1 VESLLGWPHR
11 GLKTVADRQAAI
23 RPTPAELKEIIAAER
38 TVNPFLVWRTDEGR
52 QRLLVLEPDRWRVT
66 IGRDLGADIPL
77 SWDREVSRAHALL
90 ERIGQRWTLVDDGL
104 SRHGSFVNGSQVPGR
119 RQLVDRD
126 RLCFGSTEITFRE
139 AAIAGADATA
149 SIAVSVEQLA
159 LSPMQR
165 NVAIALCRPIRESES
180 ALPATNRA
188 IADEVFLSVDAVKA
202 HLRVLFTRYGLND
215 LPQNEKRVRLAA
227 TILASGALSPRDF

>member
-1 VESLLGWPHR
+1 MPKVGAQ
-11 GLKTVADRQAAI
+11 TI

-38 TVNPFLVWRTDEGR
+38 TANPFLIWRADDGF
-52 QRLLVLEPDRWRVT
+52 QHLLVLDPDRWRVT
-66 IGRDLGADIPL
+66 IGRDPAADIPL
-77 SWDREVSRAHALL
+77 TWDREVSRAHALL
-90 ERIGQRWTLVDDGL
+90 ERMGHRWTLVDDGL
-104 SRHGSFVNGSQVPGR
+104 SRHGSYVNGAQVPGR

-139 AAIAGADATA
+139 AAVAAADVTA
-149 SIAVSVEQLA
+149 SIAVSVQPMT

-165 NVAIALCRPIRESES
+165 NIAIALCRPVRESES
-180 ALPATNRA
+180 AMPATNRA
-188 IADEVFLSVDAVKA
+188 VADEVFLSVDAVKA

-227 TILASGALSPRDF
+227 TILASGVLSARDF

>member
-1 VESLLGWPHR
+1 MRIG
-11 GLKTVADRQAAI
+11 RQPI
-23 RPTPAELKEIIAAER
+23 KPTPAELKEIIAAER
-38 TVNPFLVWRTDEGR
+38 TANPFLVWRTDEGR

-77 SWDREVSRAHALL
+77 AWDREVSRAHALL
-90 ERIGQRWTLVDDGL
+90 ERMGQRWTLVDDGL
-104 SRHGSFVNGSQVPGR
+104 SRHGSFVNGAQVPGR

-139 AAIAGADATA
+139 AAIAAADATA

-165 NVAIALCRPIRESES
+165 NVAIALCRPLRESES

-202 HLRVLFTRYGLND
+202 HLRVLFTRYGLTD